1 MGGWEAVGSMDSIA
15 RDAFVEADMEWIILT
30 R

>member
-1 MGGWEAVGSMDSIA
+1 MGGWEAVGSISIVW
-15 RDAFVEADMEWIILT
+15 DAFVEADMEWIILM